1 MAGRGSGYLKIKDHQ
16 IQSDRLDAVESQ
28 LSSVQDEIT
37 GIKIEVTDARA
48 EFPTLKERLDYIM
61 KNAGGGGVGGGSGV
75 GSFIRESTAAQEG
88 QVEFTLSHSYTPGGE
103 SLLVFRN
110 GILQNHGYDYTE
122 IDGNRVQITRPAS
135 EGEVFLF
142 LIAQGGGGGLI
153 SYEEIVVPAGLTEI
167 ELSKPYRLGQ
177 RVIVHHNGILIVA
190 GGDYEEVDGT
200 KLKLNFTTD
209 ENDRFVIMVMGE
221 GSGGGVSVV
230 HFEEI
235 EPPAGATILT
245 LSKPYGERDHLF
257 LYRNGVLLS
266 AGADRDYIEL
276 DGQQIELTLPSEEE
290 DRYTAVV
297 LGAGGSTPGGGT
309 DGQLLEAL
317 TRKLEKSDFKLEVL
331 RHAYTHY
338 AHEACD
344 VLTDDTGIDFVQS
357 SGITYDQQRQRVTS
371 SSGGTMVT
379 VAIQATTM
387 PTIALILW
395 EGEGVSA
402 EISRNDGLDYQ
413 AIEQGVLTELN
424 AGEGT
429 AIRLRFTLAANG
441 ILDHW
446 GLIWR

>member
-16 IQSDRLDAVESQ
+16 IQSDRLDAVESR

-37 GIKIEVTDARA
+37 DIKTEVTDARA

-61 KNAGGGGVGGGSGV
+61 KNAGGGGAGGGSGV

-122 IDGNRVQITRPAS
+122 IDGKRVQITRPAS

-142 LIAQGGGGGLI
+142 LIAQGGGGG
-153 SYEEIVVPAGLTEI
+153 
-167 ELSKPYRLGQ
+167 
-177 RVIVHHNGILIVA
+177 
-190 GGDYEEVDGT
+190 
-200 KLKLNFTTD
+200 
-209 ENDRFVIMVMGE
+209 
-221 GSGGGVSVV
+221 SVV

-235 EPPAGATILT
+235 EPPAGTTILT

-297 LGAGGSTPGGGT
+297 LGVGGSTPGGGT
-309 DGQLLEAL
+309 DGQLPEAL

-338 AHEACD
+338 AYEAHD

-387 PTIALILW
+387 PTTALLLW